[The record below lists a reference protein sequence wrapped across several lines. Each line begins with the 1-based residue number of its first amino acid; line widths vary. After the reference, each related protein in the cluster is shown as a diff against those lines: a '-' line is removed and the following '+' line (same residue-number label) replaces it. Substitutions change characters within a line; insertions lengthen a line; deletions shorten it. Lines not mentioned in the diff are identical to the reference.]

1 MERLNNMAVFE
12 FEYQGKEKP
21 KPMRSYIDFDADG
34 RPTARIFVDEYDAAK
49 SNPDFQPL
57 IAGAGRNMQIAQ
69 DDFAEE
75 MNKAR
80 LDDVEA
86 RIQRKRT
93 ETLKSEAEARKYAE
107 TTNEYPGIDILGR
120 AIGSKTFKQVAE
132 SRQQELRK
140 MMEERAGYMG
150 TPEISAPMDAV
161 GSEPMQEQAPAT
173 QNEYINLR
181 SPDGSVQRLK
191 KSAWSGQSKT
201 KPGKKVSEVYLDSG
215 YSIVP

>member
-1 MERLNNMAVFE
+1 MAVFE

-21 KPMRSYIDFDADG
+21 KPMRSYVDFDADG
-34 RPTARIFVDEYDAAK
+34 RPTARVYADEYDAVK

-75 MNKAR
+75 MNKAK

-86 RIQRKRT
+86 RIKRKRT

-140 MMEERAGYMG
+140 MMEERAGYMS
-150 TPEISAPMDAV
+150 TPEISAPMEEAAPV
-161 GSEPMQEQAPAT
+161 EQAPST
-173 QNEYINLR
+173 QNEYINLK
-181 SPDGSVQRLK
+181 SPDGSVQRIK
-191 KSAWSGQSKT
+191 KNAWSGNSKT

>member
-1 MERLNNMAVFE
+1 MAVFE

-21 KPMRSYIDFDADG
+21 KPMRSYVDFDADG
-34 RPTARIFVDEYDAAK
+34 RPTARVYADEYDAVK

-75 MNKAR
+75 MNKAK

-86 RIQRKRT
+86 RIKRKRT

-107 TTNEYPGIDILGR
+107 TTNEYTGIDILGR

-140 MMEERAGYMG
+140 MMEERAGYMS
-150 TPEISAPMDAV
+150 TPEISAPMEEAAPV
-161 GSEPMQEQAPAT
+161 EQAPST
-173 QNEYINLR
+173 QNEYINLK
-181 SPDGSVQRLK
+181 SPDGSVQRIK
-191 KSAWSGQSKT
+191 KNAWSGNSKT

>member
-1 MERLNNMAVFE
+1 MAMFN
-12 FEYQGKEKP
+12 FNLDGQKEVA
-21 KPMRSYIDFDADG
+21 KPMRSYIDFDAEG
-34 RPTARIFVDEYDAAK
+34 RPKARIFVDEYDAAK

-57 IAGAGRNMQIAQ
+57 IFGAGRNVQTAQ
-69 DDFAEE
+69 DTFADE
-75 MNKAR
+75 MN
-80 LDDVEA
+80 EA
-86 RIQRKRT
+86 RIEAVEKRIKAKRQ
-93 ETLKSEAEARKYAE
+93 ETIKAETEAREAQAE
-107 TTNEYPGIDILGR
+107 GNVYTGPDFLGS
-120 AIGSKTFKQVAE
+120 IGGLRKTFTEKAT
-132 SRQQELRK
+132 SRQEELKK
-140 MMEERAGYMG
+140 MLEERAGYMG

-181 SPDGSVQRLK
+181 SPDGSVQRIK

>member
-1 MERLNNMAVFE
+1 MAVFE

-34 RPTARIFVDEYDAAK
+34 RPTARIYVDEYDAAK

-57 IAGAGRNMQIAQ
+57 IAGAGRNMQTAQ
-69 DDFAEE
+69 DAFADE
-75 MNKAR
+75 MTEAKLENVEKRIKAKR
-80 LDDVEA
+80 QETIRSETEA
-86 RIQRKRT
+86 R
-93 ETLKSEAEARKYAE
+93 EAQAE
-107 TTNEYPGIDILGR
+107 GNVYTGPDFLGS
-120 AIGSKTFKQVAE
+120 IGGLRKTFTEKAT
-132 SRQQELRK
+132 SRQEELRK
-140 MMEERAGYMG
+140 LLEERSGYMG

-181 SPDGSVQRLK
+181 SPDGSVQRIK

-201 KPGKKVSEVYLDSG
+201 KPVKKVSEVYLDSG

>member
-1 MERLNNMAVFE
+1 MAMFN
-12 FEYQGKEKP
+12 FNLDGQKEVA

-34 RPTARIFVDEYDAAK
+34 RPTARIYVDEYDAAK

-57 IAGAGRNMQIAQ
+57 IAGAGRNMQTAQ

-75 MNKAR
+75 MKKAK

-86 RIQRKRT
+86 RIKKKRS
-93 ETLKSEAEARKYAE
+93 ETIKAETEAREAAG
-107 TTNEYPGIDILGR
+107 TGNEYPNIDILGR
-120 AIGSKTFKQVAE
+120 MLGSQTFNQRAT
-132 SRQQELRK
+132 SRQEELK
-140 MMEERAGYMG
+140 KLLEERSGYMG
-150 TPEISAPMDAV
+150 TPEISAPMESAAPV
-161 GSEPMQEQAPAT
+161 EQAPST

-181 SPDGSVQRLK
+181 SPDGSVQRIK